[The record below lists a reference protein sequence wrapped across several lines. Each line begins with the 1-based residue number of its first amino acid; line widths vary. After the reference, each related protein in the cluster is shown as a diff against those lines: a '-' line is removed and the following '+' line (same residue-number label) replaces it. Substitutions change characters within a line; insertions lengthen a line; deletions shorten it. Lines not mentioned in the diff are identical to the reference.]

1 MVEGKRKFWIIII
14 GIIAEII
21 GLIIS
26 LFGKLDLGLF
36 TAFSGAVVAL
46 CGLFFNAN
54 IKEHR
59 IKEGSKP
66 NG

>member
-1 MVEGKRKFWIIII
+1 MLEGKRKFWIVII
-14 GIIAEII
+14 GISAELI
-21 GLIIS
+21 GLGVA
-26 LFGKLDLGLF
+26 LFVSLDLGLF

-54 IKEHR
+54 IKEH
-59 IKEGSKP
+59 K